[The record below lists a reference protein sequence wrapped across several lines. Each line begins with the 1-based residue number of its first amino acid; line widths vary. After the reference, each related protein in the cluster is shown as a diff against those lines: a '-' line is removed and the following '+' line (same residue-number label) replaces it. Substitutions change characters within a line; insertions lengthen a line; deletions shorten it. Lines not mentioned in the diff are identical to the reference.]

1 MNIGIIGKPNTGKST
16 FFNAI
21 TLASVQ
27 MGNYPFTTIE
37 PNVGIA
43 YVKKKCVCKELGVK
57 DNPKNSICING
68 NRFIPFKI
76 IDTAGLVPGSWEGKG
91 LGNHFLDKIARSDAL
106 IHVIDAS
113 GSTDLEGKIVGKGD
127 HDPINDVEF
136 LENEITYWL
145 TGIIER
151 DWDKTLKKIENQ
163 KEDPAIALYSKLS
176 GLGFNKNDIYESISK
191 LETKK
196 KVREWKKEELINLS
210 SYLLKLN
217 KPIVIAANKIDKT
230 NSIENY
236 KRLTNSFS
244 RVYPVSS
251 MSELIL
257 RRANEKGVIKYTQG
271 DSDFTINDP
280 KKLNDTELKFLNKI
294 KSEIMTK
301 IDGTGLQQI
310 FNEIIF
316 NVLKMIV
323 VYPVAN
329 HERLEDNDNR
339 ILPDVHLIRY
349 GSTVK
354 DLAEMIHTDIAKSL
368 IHAID
373 AKNNKRVK
381 LDHVLQ
387 DNDVIQLVSANR

>member
-16 FFNAI
+16 F
-21 TLASVQ
+21 LASVQ

-113 GSTDLEGKIVGKGD
+113 GSSDLEGKIVGKGD

-210 SYLLKLN
+210 TQLL
-217 KPIVIAANKIDKT
+217 
-230 NSIENY
+230 S
-236 KRLTNSFS
+236 
-244 RVYPVSS
+244 
-251 MSELIL
+251 
-257 RRANEKGVIKYTQG
+257 
-271 DSDFTINDP
+271 
-280 KKLNDTELKFLNKI
+280 
-294 KSEIMTK
+294 
-301 IDGTGLQQI
+301 
-310 FNEIIF
+310 
-316 NVLKMIV
+316 
-323 VYPVAN
+323 
-329 HERLEDNDNR
+329 
-339 ILPDVHLIRY
+339 
-349 GSTVK
+349 
-354 DLAEMIHTDIAKSL
+354 
-368 IHAID
+368 
-373 AKNNKRVK
+373 
-381 LDHVLQ
+381 
-387 DNDVIQLVSANR
+387 

>member
-113 GSTDLEGKIVGKGD
+113 GSTDLEGKIVGNGD

-136 LENEITYWL
+136 LEKEITYWL

-151 DWDKTLKKIENQ
+151 DWDKTLKKIDVAYQ
-163 KEDPAIALYSKLS
+163 
-176 GLGFNKNDIYESISK
+176 
-191 LETKK
+191 
-196 KVREWKKEELINLS
+196 
-210 SYLLKLN
+210 
-217 KPIVIAANKIDKT
+217 
-230 NSIENY
+230 
-236 KRLTNSFS
+236 
-244 RVYPVSS
+244 
-251 MSELIL
+251 
-257 RRANEKGVIKYTQG
+257 
-271 DSDFTINDP
+271 
-280 KKLNDTELKFLNKI
+280 
-294 KSEIMTK
+294 
-301 IDGTGLQQI
+301 
-310 FNEIIF
+310 
-316 NVLKMIV
+316 NVLE
-323 VYPVAN
+323 YLSP
-329 HERLEDNDNR
+329 
-339 ILPDVHLIRY
+339 
-349 GSTVK
+349 SC
-354 DLAEMIHTDIAKSL
+354 
-368 IHAID
+368 
-373 AKNNKRVK
+373 
-381 LDHVLQ
+381 
-387 DNDVIQLVSANR
+387 